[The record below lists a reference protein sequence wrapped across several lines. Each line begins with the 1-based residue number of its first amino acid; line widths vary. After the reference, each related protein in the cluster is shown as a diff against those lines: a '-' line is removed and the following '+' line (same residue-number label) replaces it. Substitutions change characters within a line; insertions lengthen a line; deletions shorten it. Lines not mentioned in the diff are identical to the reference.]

1 MKKMLNTLYILDND
15 KYLSLDGENIV
26 IIQDKTELGRIPL
39 HNIESIIT
47 AGYTGV
53 SPALMGKCAHDH
65 IQLIFISR
73 SGRFLARV
81 SGESNGNVLLR
92 REQYRIADN
101 TNEAIK
107 YGKNIIAAKLY
118 NASGVLNRCV
128 RDHALRVDVDQL
140 NKVMLALRYNA
151 KLALKTNDTD
161 TLRGI
166 EGESANQYFAV
177 FDQLILQNKE
187 DFKFVK
193 RTKRPPLDNV
203 NALLSFAYTLLAGMY
218 TSALDCVGLDPYVG
232 FVHTD
237 RPGRE
242 SLALDLIEELRA
254 PFADRFVLTLIN
266 NRVVTK
272 DDFELR
278 EDGAV
283 LLTDG
288 GKRKFIDA
296 WQKKKKETIMHPYLK
311 EKVEW
316 GMVPYSQALL
326 LSRTLR
332 GDLEQYPPFLWK

>member
-1 MKKMLNTLYILDND
+1 MKKLLNTLYILDND

-26 IIQDKTELGRIPL
+26 INQDKSELGRVPL

-151 KLALKTNDTD
+151 K
-161 TLRGI
+161 
-166 EGESANQYFAV
+166 
-177 FDQLILQNKE
+177 
-187 DFKFVK
+187 
-193 RTKRPPLDNV
+193 
-203 NALLSFAYTLLAGMY
+203 
-218 TSALDCVGLDPYVG
+218 
-232 FVHTD
+232 
-237 RPGRE
+237 
-242 SLALDLIEELRA
+242 
-254 PFADRFVLTLIN
+254 
-266 NRVVTK
+266 
-272 DDFELR
+272 
-278 EDGAV
+278 
-283 LLTDG
+283 
-288 GKRKFIDA
+288 
-296 WQKKKKETIMHPYLK
+296 
-311 EKVEW
+311 
-316 GMVPYSQALL
+316 
-326 LSRTLR
+326 
-332 GDLEQYPPFLWK
+332 

>member
-1 MKKMLNTLYILDND
+1 MKKLLNTLYILDND

-26 IIQDKTELGRIPL
+26 IIQDKSELGRVPL

-53 SPALMGKCAHDH
+53 SPALMGKCVHDH

-81 SGESNGNVLLR
+81 TGEPCGNVLLR
-92 REQYRIADN
+92 REQYRLADDKN
-101 TNEAIK
+101 ASVK
-107 YGKNIIAAKLY
+107 YGRNIIAAKLY
-118 NASGVLNRCV
+118 NSASVVDRCV
-128 RDHALRVDVDQL
+128 RDHALRVNVEELRNTTTLLKDQAKLCLETTDVDS
-140 NKVMLALRYNA
+140 
-151 KLALKTNDTD
+151 
-161 TLRGI
+161 LRGI
-166 EGESANQYFAV
+166 EGESANQYFSV
-177 FDQLILQNKE
+177 FDQLILQSKD
-187 DFKFVK
+187 DFKFIK

-218 TSALDCVGLDPYVG
+218 TSAIDCVGLDPYVG

-242 SLALDLIEELRA
+242 SLALDLMEELRA
-254 PFADRFVLTLIN
+254 PFADRFVITLIN
-266 NRVVTK
+266 NRLITK
-272 DDFELR
+272 DDFDLR

-283 LLTDG
+283 MLNDV
-288 GKRKFIDA
+288 GKRKFLDA
-296 WQKKKKETIMHPYLK
+296 WQKKKKEIITHPFLK

-326 LSRTLR
+326 FSRTIR
-332 GDLEQYPPFLWK
+332 GDLEQYPPFFWK